1 VGAAAAVTAVRRRMR
16 HPRITV
22 RGRLALLYGSVFLAS
37 GIALLA
43 ITYVL
48 VDDAIRRFAG
58 IPAPPG
64 LKLGR
69 LPPVGHAVRPTPAE
83 SRLLAAQR
91 VAQHTVDL
99 HSLLLG
105 SGIALGVMT
114 LASVL
119 LGWLVAGRILR
130 PLRTI
135 TNAAR
140 HISQDSLGQ
149 RLALPGPR
157 DELTELGEVI
167 DGLLERLQAAFE
179 AQRHF
184 VANAAHELRAPLTL
198 ERATLQVTLADPG
211 LTLPALRAACEEV
224 IDNGRQQEQL
234 LEALLTLA
242 RSERGLDRQ
251 QPLDLAVIANDI
263 ARSRTHTAAAAGLH
277 LGLALGPA
285 PVFGDPPLIER
296 LVANLLDNALHYNH
310 AGGSVHLATE
320 DQAGGGRL
328 TVTNTGPVVPEDQI
342 ARLLEPFQ
350 RIAPSRTGQHDGL
363 GLGLS
368 IVQAITKAHRA
379 RLLVNAGE
387 GGGLLVEI
395 RFPPRKEIMVM

>member
-1 VGAAAAVTAVRRRMR
+1 M
-16 HPRITV
+16 TV
-22 RGRLALLYGSVFLAS
+22 
-37 GIALLA
+37 
-43 ITYVL
+43 
-48 VDDAIRRFAG
+48 
-58 IPAPPG
+58 
-64 LKLGR
+64 
-69 LPPVGHAVRPTPAE
+69 
-83 SRLLAAQR
+83 
-91 VAQHTVDL
+91 
-99 HSLLLG
+99 
-105 SGIALGVMT
+105 
-114 LASVL
+114 ASVL

-135 TNAAR
+135 TNTAR

-149 RLALPGPR
+149 RLALQGPR
-157 DELTELGEVI
+157 DELTGLGEVI

-211 LTLPALRAACEEV
+211 LTLGALRAACEEV

-251 QPLDLAVIANDI
+251 QLLDLAVIAADI
-263 ARSRTHTAAAAGLH
+263 ASSRTQTAAAAGLH

-285 PVFGDPPLIER
+285 PVFGDPQLIER

-320 DQAGGGRL
+320 DQAGSGRL
-328 TVTNTGPVVPEDQI
+328 HRDQHRASR
-342 ARLLEPFQ
+342 ARRPD
-350 RIAPSRTGQHDGL
+350 RPAAG
-363 GLGLS
+363 
-368 IVQAITKAHRA
+368 AIPAHRPKPHRPA
-379 RLLVNAGE
+379 RRSRPRAIHRPGDHQS
-387 GGGLLVEI
+387 
-395 RFPPRKEIMVM
+395 PPGAAPRQCR